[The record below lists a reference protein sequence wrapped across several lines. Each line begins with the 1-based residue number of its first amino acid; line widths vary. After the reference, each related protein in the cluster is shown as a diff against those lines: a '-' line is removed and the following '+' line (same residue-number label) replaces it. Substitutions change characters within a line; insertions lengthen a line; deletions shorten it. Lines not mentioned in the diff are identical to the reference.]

1 MIFIFYKGGG
11 VMMDNR
17 YTDSVK
23 NAWNFAAAEAA
34 KLGSEYIGTEHL
46 LLGIANEKDSAGGK
60 ILNSL
65 GVSVQALESL
75 LQEYSSNFYRRN
87 ELYVAPRTKH
97 VMEMAIEEANEMDNN
112 YVGTAHVLLAII
124 HEGNNTAL
132 EILEHFNVTGEKL
145 QHAFEKFMS
154 EDPQGEKTEN
164 IGELGEFAIDLN
176 ERAKQGKI
184 DPVIG
189 RQTEIE
195 RVIQILSRRNKN
207 NPVLIGEPG
216 VGKTAIAEGLA
227 QRIVN
232 NDVPEILRNCHVI
245 SLNMAS
251 VVAGTKYRGEF
262 EERLKKVLGEVKKHD
277 NWILFIDEL
286 HTLVGAGSTEGSMD
300 AANIMKPA
308 LARGELRCIGATT
321 LKEYKKYIEKDA
333 ALERR
338 FQPVKVGEPNI
349 KDTEKILF
357 GLRDRYEAFH
367 KAKITDEAIYKA
379 VELADRY
386 ITDRFQPDK
395 SIDVID
401 EAAAKVRM
409 KAYSSPISVK
419 EKEQELASLQKE
431 KEAAISTQNFERAAI
446 LRDKVKDISE
456 EIEKSKNEW
465 KENNDKNLV
474 VTADDV
480 AEVVAKWTGVPL
492 QNLKET
498 ESERLLHL
506 EDELHKRVIGQDE
519 AVHSVAK
526 AIRRARAG
534 LKDPKKPIGSFLFL
548 GSTGVGKT
556 ELAKALAETMFGSE
570 KHMIR
575 FDMSEY
581 MEKHEVS
588 RLVGAPPGYVGY
600 EEGGQLTDA
609 IRLHPYS
616 VILFDEIEKANF
628 DFFNILLQVL
638 DDGRLTDGQGRTV
651 DFTNCI
657 IIMTSNLGSKFLK
670 DKSAHVGFL
679 SKEDTE
685 KDFNDRKTVIMNE
698 VKRTFRPEFINRI
711 DEMIVFHPLNKES
724 LGAILKLLLKD
735 VEKKIQH
742 LHLSLDISEE
752 AQEALISSGTDLEY
766 GARPLRRTIQK
777 EVEDPISELILKGG
791 LQGKSTIHIST
802 DENKKL
808 IFNID

>member
-1 MIFIFYKGGG
+1 
-11 VMMDNR
+11 MDNR

-446 LRDKVKDISE
+446 LRDKVKDISK

-588 RLVGAPPGYVGY
+588 RLIGAPPGYVGY

-742 LHLSLDISEE
+742 LHLSLDISED